1 MRPFFAYNLLVFGN
15 AIMRERGVSMKKII
29 LILTTAAC
37 IFGMYRLSPYN
48 RSEREAV
55 LLTQPQVSD
64 IRDLVI
70 LQGSIVDQAPI
81 RLYADSASVVTE
93 VLVKPGQNIKSG
105 QPLMRLE
112 RTEDT
117 YEPYAAT
124 MSVVDQ
130 LRQTLEAGDTETAK
144 GLVDALVLPQ
154 STSSK
159 ADSGKKA
166 YELYS
171 PVDCIVMEVNANVG
185 EVVSGLL
192 PCLVLCDFRN
202 LHIQC
207 QAEEDTV
214 RVLREDMRCE
224 ITIPAFDREKLEGK
238 VDTIMPYARQTV
250 SLLNGTSTAKTTL
263 HVSLAEPAGLKPG
276 YRAEVKVITAYK
288 STALLVPYD
297 IVRQDESGQE
307 YVMLIEENT
316 VVRRNIQTGSELDE
330 RVEVLEGISTQDL
343 LLLSPDTVQEG
354 ASIQYDVVGSDLAGA
369 Q

>member
-29 LILTTAAC
+29 LILTTAIC
-37 IFGMYRLSPYN
+37 ILEMHRISPY
-48 RSEREAV
+48 RRQEREAV
-55 LLTQPQVSD
+55 PLTRPQVSD
-64 IRDLVI
+64 IRDMVI

-81 RLYADSASVVTE
+81 RLYADGVSVVTE
-93 VLVKPGQNIKSG
+93 ILVKPGQNIKAG
-105 QPLMRLE
+105 QLLMRLE

-124 MSVVDQ
+124 MSVMDQ
-130 LRQTLEAGDTETAK
+130 LRQTLEAGDTEAAK
-144 GLVDALVLPQ
+144 GLVDALILPQ
-154 STSSK
+154 NTSNK
-159 ADSGKKA
+159 AVSGRKA

-171 PVDCIVMEVNANVG
+171 PVDCMVMEVNTNVG

-192 PCLVLCDFRN
+192 PCLTLCDFRN

-214 RVLREDMRCE
+214 RVLQEDMLCE
-224 ITIPAFDREKLEGK
+224 ITIPAFQREKVEGK

-250 SLLNGTSTAKTTL
+250 SLLNGASTAKTTL
-263 HVSLAEPAGLKPG
+263 HISVTDPAGLKPG

-288 STALLVPYD
+288 STAVLVPYD
-297 IVRQDESGQE
+297 TVRQDESGQE
-307 YVMLIEENT
+307 YVMLIEDNT

-330 RVEVLEGISTQDL
+330 RVEVLEGIDAQDL

-354 ASIQYDVVGSDLAGA
+354 ASIQYDITGSDLSGA